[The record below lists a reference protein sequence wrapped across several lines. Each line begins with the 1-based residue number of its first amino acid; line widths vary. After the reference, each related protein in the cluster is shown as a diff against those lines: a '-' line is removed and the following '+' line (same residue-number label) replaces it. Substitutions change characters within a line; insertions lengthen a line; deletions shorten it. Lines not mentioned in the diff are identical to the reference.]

1 MPDAPTYI
9 DLHAHADQFGEQ
21 VVSVRNVV
29 VGRETPP
36 TDGRF
41 YTAGMH
47 PWYLEDVEAQG
58 KLLTDLIAQPRCIGI
73 GECGLDTVCKTPMNL
88 QMEAFRHQI
97 ELSEQLQKPLIIHC
111 VRSFEAILRLRQI
124 FPSQQRWIL
133 HGFRNGHRTAQQLLD
148 AGCNLSFGAHLIRA
162 NDALA
167 QTFRAVPL
175 DRLHLETDDSGLPI
189 EDVYVA
195 AAEIRKVPLYDLMD
209 QMQKNWSDVFGLHL

>member
-1 MPDAPTYI
+1 MPDALTYI
-9 DLHAHADQFGEQ
+9 DLHTHADQFGER

-47 PWYLEDVEAQG
+47 PWYLEDVGAQFI
-58 KLLTDLIAQPRCIGI
+58 LLAETVTQPNCIGI

-88 QMEAFRHQI
+88 QIEAFRQQI

-111 VRSFEAILRLRQI
+111 VRSFDAILRLRQI
-124 FPSQQRWIL
+124 FPSRQRWIL

-148 AGCNLSFGAHLIRA
+148 AGCNLSFGGHLIRA
-162 NDALA
+162 NDTLA

-175 DRLHLETDDSGLPI
+175 DRVHLETDDSGVPI
-189 EDVYVA
+189 EAVYAA
-195 AAEIRKVPLYDLMD
+195 AAEMREIPLPVLQR